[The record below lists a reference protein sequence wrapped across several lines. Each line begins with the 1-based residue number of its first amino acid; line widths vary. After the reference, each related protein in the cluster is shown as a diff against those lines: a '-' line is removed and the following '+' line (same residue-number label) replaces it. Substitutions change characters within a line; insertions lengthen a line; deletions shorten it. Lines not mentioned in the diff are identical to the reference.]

1 MIGEFNFDPKKKKKL
16 NKTLIF
22 DTSMVDKVIIDR
34 IIDAINDP
42 FNDKYW
48 MEHEPSTISH

>member
-1 MIGEFNFDPKKKKKL
+1 
-16 NKTLIF
+16 
-22 DTSMVDKVIIDR
+22 MVDKVIIDR
-34 IIDAINDP
+34 IIDAINDL